1 LVKDFYVDE
10 NKNQK
15 QFRKTK
21 MEQVPKFASPAEE
34 IAYWKDKAKGFEQQ
48 AKEVKE
54 ELEEFQEGSKELELE
69 LEAQLEQA
77 EKSVKEYKSLAN
89 RLQIEND
96 SLKDKLEQCS
106 KEYHYQVLWFLQE
119 GYLLPTIVY
128 CVNIM
133 LK

>member
-1 LVKDFYVDE
+1 
-10 NKNQK
+10 
-15 QFRKTK
+15 

-106 KEYHYQVLWFLQE
+106 KEYHYQVLFFTR
-119 GYLLPTIVY
+119 GLLIANY
-128 CVNIM
+128 VNNKITTNKT
-133 LK
+133 LKVVVVLNILFKQQSLNR